1 MHKITKGL
9 KKKKKT
15 KKHKKEEDLFDVAEL
30 EKYRREH
37 KQDCERGQQEE
48 PDEQGAGSADNE
60 EWQRFKALTAGV
72 DNILKRTQ
80 GDLNR
85 IKSTSYF
92 QRKPPG
98 PSVPATSGGKPGDS
112 APAPA
117 PTPAVSKKKKSTRW
131 VGFEEG
137 SSGIDDQ
144 APEESEEELNNTDET
159 AASVSVDEH
168 IEAETTA
175 ATTAEEEEE
184 EEEEEDE
191 VDDIFDT
198 SYVDAVKLAYIP
210 DSPTQEDEGFDP
222 FDTSIA
228 EKVIKEEEAQAKN
241 KKKLVSLGC
250 AVEVLTGRLETTPTV
265 AGRKRRVVP
274 RRPQDVDLLLDDN
287 VSQEA
292 EEGQGNAQN
301 LLDGSTEPNLSD
313 EAPGPCRSLLDDD
326 TEVSLPVV
334 HLEDSL
340 LGPTVPAT
348 KEKEENQENSTEE
361 GADFKNLVA
370 EFDVI
375 SGGET
380 DATPSTVVE
389 VPNLVA
395 EDDDLED
402 EFAALAAESVSKKP
416 ADSQEEQEVDEK
428 DPFDTTAAAVILGEQ
443 PGSLDIET
451 DFNPITLSFLPQK
464 IGPPFP
470 ISPDVDIVLASEP
483 QKKGQWAAF
492 EEEEEDGDKSILAPP
507 SCPAPSQSVAP
518 LTDEEFTENAILAL
532 AEELDIT
539 QLDPFDTSFA
549 ENILPGKAELKLIEN
564 EILGSSDL
572 DINEARIL
580 SRSDS
585 DFDFNPRED
594 EERILS
600 TVSIQI
606 TDPTGREKEDDETG
620 LRSLT
625 LGHRDLLG
633 GSTTDLSKLTHEPIQ
648 PAEQEE
654 IPETYT
660 DPFDTSVVEVLAA
673 PGKAELKFLE
683 KELLGEA
690 EGSLKRSLSDQN
702 FNPRAE
708 EPEVLKKEEAE
719 IDVPD
724 LLNVESGVTKVVA
737 FDIPTPS
744 ARPDLLIVGSEEG
757 ARISKPLTP
766 YYVKVQPTEVC
777 ATQNG
782 DVEDADPFDT
792 SFVDKLAPGK
802 AELKIIESELVGEP
816 AGLKHSLSDQNFNPR
831 SEDVAASI
839 VTTEVTSNQGR
850 RFSDF
855 AGDQRK
861 APPCT
866 LAIRGVT
873 VTPVTLEDIPAALT
887 PASKPDLLVV
897 EENAPVTAKPLT
909 PAVESIL
916 EYADP
921 FDTSIANN
929 LLPGRAELKV
939 LESELVSSIKRS
951 YTDPD
956 FNPRADDQ
964 VADLQAEPEPEPV
977 TEKPDLLNLPSEA
990 VPETKTLTPLVENS
1004 ENQIGGN
1011 IVDDIDPFDTSI
1023 ASDLLP
1029 GRAELRLIESELIGQ

>member
-1 MHKITKGL
+1 M
-9 KKKKKT
+9 
-15 KKHKKEEDLFDVAEL
+15 
-30 EKYRREH
+30 
-37 KQDCERGQQEE
+37 
-48 PDEQGAGSADNE
+48 
-60 EWQRFKALTAGV
+60 
-72 DNILKRTQ
+72 
-80 GDLNR
+80 
-85 IKSTSYF
+85 
-92 QRKPPG
+92 
-98 PSVPATSGGKPGDS
+98 
-112 APAPA
+112 
-117 PTPAVSKKKKSTRW
+117 PTPVVSNEKKSKRW

-137 SSGIDDQ
+137 SLGINDQ
-144 APEESEEELNNTDET
+144 APEESEEEPETDET
-159 AASVSVDEH
+159 PAPVSVDEH
-168 IEAETTA
+168 LETEPAAT

-184 EEEEEDE
+184 EEEGEDE
-191 VDDIFDT
+191 EINDIFDT
-198 SYVDAVKLAYIP
+198 SYVDVVKLAYIP
-210 DSPTQEDEGFDP
+210 DSPIQEDEGFDP

-228 EKVIKEEEAQAKN
+228 EKVIREEEEQAKN

-287 VSQEA
+287 VSKEP
-292 EEGQGNAQN
+292 EDGLGNAHS
-301 LLDGSTEPNLSD
+301 LLDDSTEPNLSNQT
-313 EAPGPCRSLLDDD
+313 PGPCRSLLDED
-326 TEVSLPVV
+326 TEVSVPVV
-334 HLEDSL
+334 HLEDIL
-340 LGPTVPAT
+340 LGPTVPD
-348 KEKEENQENSTEE
+348 KLEKEETQENGTEE
-361 GADFKNLVA
+361 AVDFKNFVA

-389 VPNLVA
+389 VPNLA
-395 EDDDLED
+395 EEGDDLED

-416 ADSQEEQEVDEK
+416 ADSQNEEKIDGK
-428 DPFDTTAAAVILGEQ
+428 DPFDTTVAAVVLGEQ
-443 PGSLDIET
+443 AGSLAIET
-451 DFNPITLSFLPQK
+451 DFNPDTLSFPPQK
-464 IGPPFP
+464 TGPPFP

-483 QKKGQWAAF
+483 HEKHQWAAF
-492 EEEEEDGDKSILAPP
+492 EEEEEEDADKPILAPS
-507 SCPAPSQSVAP
+507 SCHAPSQSIAP

-549 ENILPGKAELKLIEN
+549 ENILPGKAELKFIEN

-594 EERILS
+594 EERVLS

-606 TDPTGREKEDDETG
+606 TDPTGQEKEDDETG

-633 GSTTDLSKLTHEPIQ
+633 GSTTDLSKLGHEPIQ
-648 PAEQEE
+648 PAEQEG
-654 IPETYT
+654 IPETDI
-660 DPFDTSVVEVLAA
+660 DPFDTSVIDVLAA

-690 EGSLKRSLSDQN
+690 EGSLKRSLSDQD

-708 EPEVLKKEEAE
+708 EPEPLKKEEPE
-719 IDVPD
+719 TDVPD

-737 FDIPTPS
+737 FDVPTPS

-757 ARISKPLTP
+757 ARVSKPLTP
-766 YYVKVQPTEVC
+766 YYVNIQPTEIF
-777 ATQNG
+777 AAQNG
-782 DVEDADPFDT
+782 EVDYTDPFDT
-792 SFVDKLAPGK
+792 SFVETLAPGK
-802 AELKIIESELVGEP
+802 AELKVIESELVGEP
-816 AGLKHSLSDQNFNPR
+816 TGLKHSLSDQDFNPR
-831 SEDVAASI
+831 SEEVAAST
-839 VTTEVTSNQGR
+839 VKTEVASNQGR

-855 AGDQRK
+855 AGDRRK

-866 LAIRGVT
+866 LAVKGVT
-873 VTPVTLEDIPAALT
+873 VTPVPLEVIPAVLT
-887 PASKPDLLVV
+887 PTSKPDLLVV

-909 PAVESIL
+909 PAVESNL
-916 EYADP
+916 EYTDP

-964 VADLQAEPEPEPV
+964 VSDLQAQPEPQQEPV

-1004 ENQIGGN
+1004 DNQIGSN
-1011 IVDDIDPFDTSI
+1011 TVDDTDPFDTSI

>member
-1 MHKITKGL
+1 M
-9 KKKKKT
+9 
-15 KKHKKEEDLFDVAEL
+15 
-30 EKYRREH
+30 
-37 KQDCERGQQEE
+37 
-48 PDEQGAGSADNE
+48 
-60 EWQRFKALTAGV
+60 
-72 DNILKRTQ
+72 
-80 GDLNR
+80 
-85 IKSTSYF
+85 
-92 QRKPPG
+92 
-98 PSVPATSGGKPGDS
+98 
-112 APAPA
+112 
-117 PTPAVSKKKKSTRW
+117 
-131 VGFEEG
+131 GFEEG

-144 APEESEEELNNTDET
+144 APEESEEEPNSTDET
-159 AASVSVDEH
+159 AAPLSVDEH
-168 IEAETTA
+168 LEAEPA
-175 ATTAEEEEE
+175 GTTAEEEEE
-184 EEEEEDE
+184 EEEEEDDE
-191 VDDIFDT
+191 VNDIFDT
-198 SYVDAVKLAYIP
+198 SYVDVVKLAYIP

-250 AVEVLTGRLETTPTV
+250 AVEVLTGRLENTPTV
-265 AGRKRRVVP
+265 AVRKRRVVP
-274 RRPQDVDLLLDDN
+274 RSPQDANLLLDDN
-287 VSQEA
+287 ALQEA
-292 EEGQGNAQN
+292 EEGHGNAHS
-301 LLDGSTEPNLSD
+301 LLDDSTEPNLSE
-313 EAPGPCRSLLDDD
+313 EAPIPCRSLLDED
-326 TEVSLPVV
+326 TEIGFPVV
-334 HLEDSL
+334 RLEDTL
-340 LGPTVPAT
+340 VPPPVPASV
-348 KEKEENQENSTEE
+348 EREESQENSTQENV
-361 GADFKNLVA
+361 DFKNLVA

-380 DATPSTVVE
+380 DATPSTIVE

-395 EDDDLED
+395 EEEDLED
-402 EFAALAAESVSKKP
+402 EFAALAAESVSKKT
-416 ADSQEEQEVDEK
+416 ADSQDEQEFDEK

-451 DFNPITLSFLPQK
+451 DFNPDTLSFPPQK
-464 IGPPFP
+464 TGPPFP
-470 ISPDVDIVLASEP
+470 LSPDVDIVLATEP
-483 QKKGQWAAF
+483 HKKRQWALF
-492 EEEEEDGDKSILAPP
+492 EEEEEDEGDKSSLPSS
-507 SCPAPSQSVAP
+507 SCPAPSPSIAP

-532 AEELDIT
+532 AEELDIA
-539 QLDPFDTSFA
+539 QLDPFDTTFA

-580 SRSDS
+580 SQSDS

-594 EERILS
+594 EERVLS

-606 TDPTGREKEDDETG
+606 TDPTGQDKEDDETG

-633 GSTTDLSKLTHEPIQ
+633 GSTTDLSKLGHEPIQ

-654 IPETYT
+654 IPETYI
-660 DPFDTSVVEVLAA
+660 DPFDTSVVEILAA

-690 EGSLKRSLSDQN
+690 EGSLKRSLSDQD
-702 FNPRAE
+702 FNPRSE
-708 EPEVLKKEEAE
+708 EPEVLKKEEPE
-719 IDVPD
+719 VDVPD
-724 LLNVESGVTKVVA
+724 LLNVESSVTKVVA
-737 FDIPTPS
+737 FDVPTPS

-766 YYVKVQPTEVC
+766 YYVKDQPTELFV
-777 ATQNG
+777 TQNG
-782 DVEDADPFDT
+782 EVEDVDPFDT
-792 SFVDKLAPGK
+792 SFVEKLAPGK
-802 AELKIIESELVGEP
+802 AELKVIESELVGEP
-816 AGLKHSLSDQNFNPR
+816 TGLKHSLSDQDFNPR
-831 SEDVAASI
+831 SEDVAA
-839 VTTEVTSNQGR
+839 TTVKTEIASNQGR

-866 LAIRGVT
+866 LAIKCMT
-873 VTPVTLEDIPAALT
+873 VTPVIPAALT

-897 EENAPVTAKPLT
+897 EENAQVTTKPLT
-909 PAVESIL
+909 PAVESTL

-951 YTDPD
+951 YTDPE

-964 VADLQAEPEPEPV
+964 VADIQAEPEPV

-990 VPETKTLTPLVENS
+990 VPATKTLTPLVENS
-1004 ENQIGGN
+1004 ENQ

>member
-1 MHKITKGL
+1 
-9 KKKKKT
+9 
-15 KKHKKEEDLFDVAEL
+15 
-30 EKYRREH
+30 
-37 KQDCERGQQEE
+37 
-48 PDEQGAGSADNE
+48 
-60 EWQRFKALTAGV
+60 
-72 DNILKRTQ
+72 
-80 GDLNR
+80 
-85 IKSTSYF
+85 
-92 QRKPPG
+92 
-98 PSVPATSGGKPGDS
+98 
-112 APAPA
+112 
-117 PTPAVSKKKKSTRW
+117 

-137 SSGIDDQ
+137 SSGIEDQ
-144 APEESEEELNNTDET
+144 APEESEEEPNSTEES
-159 AASVSVDEH
+159 AAPVSVDEH
-168 IEAETTA
+168 LEAKPN

-191 VDDIFDT
+191 ANDIFDT
-198 SYVDAVKLAYIP
+198 SYVDVVKLAYIP

-265 AGRKRRVVP
+265 TVRKRRVVP
-274 RRPQDVDLLLDDN
+274 RSPQDANLLLDDN
-287 VSQEA
+287 ALHEA
-292 EEGQGNAQN
+292 EEGHGNAHS
-301 LLDGSTEPNLSD
+301 LLDDSTEPNLSE
-313 EAPGPCRSLLDDD
+313 EAPGPCRSLLDED
-326 TEVSLPVV
+326 TEVNVPAVR
-334 HLEDSL
+334 LEDNL
-340 LGPTVPAT
+340 LGPTVPASV
-348 KEKEENQENSTEE
+348 ESEESQENSTQENV
-361 GADFKNLVA
+361 DFKNLVA

-395 EDDDLED
+395 EEEDLED
-402 EFAALAAESVSKKP
+402 EFAALAAESVSKKT

-443 PGSLDIET
+443 PGSLDTEA
-451 DFNPITLSFLPQK
+451 DFNPDTFSFPPQK
-464 IGPPFP
+464 TGPPFP
-470 ISPDVDIVLASEP
+470 LSPDVDIVLATELH
-483 QKKGQWAAF
+483 KKRQWAAF
-492 EEEEEDGDKSILAPP
+492 EEEEEEGDKSSLASS
-507 SCPAPSQSVAP
+507 SCPAPSQSIAP

-539 QLDPFDTSFA
+539 QLDPFDTTFA

-594 EERILS
+594 EERVLS

-606 TDPTGREKEDDETG
+606 TDPTGQEKEDDDETG

-633 GSTTDLSKLTHEPIQ
+633 GSTTDLSKLGHEPIQ

-654 IPETYT
+654 IPETDI
-660 DPFDTSVVEVLAA
+660 DPFDTSVVEILAA

-690 EGSLKRSLSDQN
+690 EVSLKRSLSDQD

-708 EPEVLKKEEAE
+708 EPEVLKKEEPE
-719 IDVPD
+719 VDVPD
-724 LLNVESGVTKVVA
+724 LLNVESSVTKVVA
-737 FDIPTPS
+737 FDVPTPS

-757 ARISKPLTP
+757 TRISKPLTP
-766 YYVKVQPTEVC
+766 YYVKVQPTELF

-782 DVEDADPFDT
+782 EVEDVDPFDT
-792 SFVDKLAPGK
+792 SFVEKLAPGK
-802 AELKIIESELVGEP
+802 AELKVIESELVGEP
-816 AGLKHSLSDQNFNPR
+816 TGLKHSLSDQDFNPR
-831 SEDVAASI
+831 SEDVGAST
-839 VTTEVTSNQGR
+839 VKTEVASNQGR

-866 LAIRGVT
+866 LAIKGVT
-873 VTPVTLEDIPAALT
+873 VTPVIPAALT

-897 EENAPVTAKPLT
+897 EENAPVTTKPLT
-909 PAVESIL
+909 PAVESSL

-964 VADLQAEPEPEPV
+964 VADIQAEPEPEPV
-977 TEKPDLLNLPSEA
+977 TEKPDLLNLPSEG
-990 VPETKTLTPLVENS
+990 VPATKTLTPLVENS
-1004 ENQIGGN
+1004 ENQ

>member
-1 MHKITKGL
+1 MFYLRFGF
-9 KKKKKT
+9 KT
-15 KKHKKEEDLFDVAEL
+15 F
-30 EKYRREH
+30 KY
-37 KQDCERGQQEE
+37 
-48 PDEQGAGSADNE
+48 
-60 EWQRFKALTAGV
+60 F
-72 DNILKRTQ
+72 
-80 GDLNR
+80 
-85 IKSTSYF
+85 
-92 QRKPPG
+92 RKPPG
-98 PSVPATSGGKPGDS
+98 PSVPETSRDKPGDS
-112 APAPA
+112 SPAPG
-117 PTPAVSKKKKSTRW
+117 PSPAVSNKKKSKRW

-144 APEESEEELNNTDET
+144 APEESEEEPNNTDET
-159 AASVSVDEH
+159 VAPVSVDEH
-168 IEAETTA
+168 LEAEPA

-191 VDDIFDT
+191 VNDIFDT
-198 SYVDAVKLAYIP
+198 SYVDVVKLAYIP

-250 AVEVLTGRLETTPTV
+250 AVEVLTGRLEATPTV
-265 AGRKRRVVP
+265 AVRKRRVVP
-274 RRPQDVDLLLDDN
+274 RSPQDTNFLLDDN
-287 VSQEA
+287 ALQEA
-292 EEGQGNAQN
+292 EEGHGNGHS
-301 LLDGSTEPNLSD
+301 LLDDSTEPNLS
-313 EAPGPCRSLLDDD
+313 EEVPGPCRSLLDED
-326 TEVSLPVV
+326 TEISVPVAR
-334 HLEDSL
+334 LEDTL
-340 LGPTVPAT
+340 VGPTVPASV
-348 KEKEENQENSTEE
+348 EREESQENSTEE
-361 GADFKNLVA
+361 NVDFKNLVA

-395 EDDDLED
+395 EEEDLED
-402 EFAALAAESVSKKP
+402 EFAALAAESVSKKT

-428 DPFDTTAAAVILGEQ
+428 DPFDTTVAAVILGEQ
-443 PGSLDIET
+443 PDSLDIER
-451 DFNPITLSFLPQK
+451 DFNPDTLSFPPQK
-464 IGPPFP
+464 TGPPFP
-470 ISPDVDIVLASEP
+470 ISPDVDIVLATEP
-483 QKKGQWAAF
+483 HKKRHWAAF
-492 EEEEEDGDKSILAPP
+492 EEEEEEGDKSSLASS
-507 SCPAPSQSVAP
+507 SCPAPSQSIAP

-539 QLDPFDTSFA
+539 QLDPFDTTFA

-580 SRSDS
+580 SQSDS

-594 EERILS
+594 EERVLS

-606 TDPTGREKEDDETG
+606 TDPTGQEKEDDETG

-633 GSTTDLSKLTHEPIQ
+633 GSTTDLSKLGHEPIQ

-654 IPETYT
+654 IPETDI
-660 DPFDTSVVEVLAA
+660 DPFDTSVVETLTA

-690 EGSLKRSLSDQN
+690 EGSLKRSLSDQD
-702 FNPRAE
+702 FNPRAQEPEVLIKE
-708 EPEVLKKEEAE
+708 EPEV
-719 IDVPD
+719 DVPD
-724 LLNVESGVTKVVA
+724 LLNVESSVTKVVA

-766 YYVKVQPTEVC
+766 YYVKVQPTELF

-782 DVEDADPFDT
+782 EVEDVDPFDT
-792 SFVDKLAPGK
+792 SFVEKLAPGK
-802 AELKIIESELVGEP
+802 AELKVIESELVGEST
-816 AGLKHSLSDQNFNPR
+816 GLKHSLSDQDFNPR
-831 SEDVAASI
+831 SEDVAAAT
-839 VTTEVTSNQGR
+839 VKTEVASNQGR

-866 LAIRGVT
+866 LAIKGVT
-873 VTPVTLEDIPAALT
+873 VTPVIPTALT

-897 EENAPVTAKPLT
+897 EENAPVTTKPLT
-909 PAVESIL
+909 PAVEISL

-964 VADLQAEPEPEPV
+964 VADIQAEPEPEPEPV

-990 VPETKTLTPLVENS
+990 VPATKTLTPLVENS
-1004 ENQIGGN
+1004 ENQ